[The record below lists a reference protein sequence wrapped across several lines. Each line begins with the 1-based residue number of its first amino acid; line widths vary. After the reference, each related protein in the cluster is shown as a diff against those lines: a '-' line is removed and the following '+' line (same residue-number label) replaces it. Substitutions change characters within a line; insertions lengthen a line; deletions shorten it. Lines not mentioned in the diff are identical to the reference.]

1 MRWATSVTC
10 LAWIDLHFRA
20 ALHYTAAH
28 SMSQRD
34 AAMILEVLLAAI
46 RATRDAVAP
55 SPEEDTVVVLVDF
68 YRLQKYELVSF
79 S

>member
-1 MRWATSVTC
+1 
-10 LAWIDLHFRA
+10 
-20 ALHYTAAH
+20 
-28 SMSQRD
+28 MSQRD